1 MLKKVLSC
9 KKSSK
14 NSLEAS
20 LNDSFKHRTHLL
32 IPFGVLE
39 ESKIETMDVGTYSTV
54 MFGLRLNRLIV
65 REN

>member
-1 MLKKVLSC
+1 MLKSEK
-9 KKSSK
+9 
-14 NSLEAS
+14 
-20 LNDSFKHRTHLL
+20 L
-32 IPFGVLE
+32 IIKMVE